1 MSSNILK
8 LGIPKGSLEDATV
21 NLFAKAGYNIKIKS
35 RSYFPSI
42 DDNEIECMLIR
53 AQEIARYVQNGVLDA
68 GLTGKDWIQEN
79 RADVVEIADLVYS
92 KTSSRPVR
100 WVLAVPNESPIQS
113 VKDLQ
118 GKRVATEAVN
128 MTVDYLKKHGVTA
141 DVEFSWGATEVK
153 PPKLVDAIVEITET
167 GSSLRANNL
176 RIIETLMESNTKFVM
191 NKEAYDNPWKKQK
204 VERLV
209 LMLQSAMAANGQVG
223 LMMNVPKNKLDAVMK
238 ILPEGKK
245 PTIAE
250 LTDSNWMDLSVIL
263 EERLVREIAPDLKAI
278 GVEDIVEYSINK
290 IIH

>member
-1 MSSNILK
+1 MNSNILK
-8 LGIPKGSLEDATV
+8 LGIPKGSLEEATV

-53 AQEIARYVQNGVLDA
+53 AQEIARYVQIGVLDA

-118 GKRVATEAVN
+118 GKRIATEAVN

-141 DVEFSWGATEVK
+141 EVEFSWGATEVK

-223 LMMNVPKNKLDAVMK
+223 LMMNVPKNKLDEVMK

-250 LTDSNWMDLSVIL
+250 LTDSNWMDLTVIL